1 MKISPQFLLTAGEG
15 KQEQSANKVT
25 SRRLSE
31 GKSMDEKMDLIS
43 GRITALFPSPF
54 FNINVP
60 SGTQIIRNTAPSAG
74 YTEQH
79 VLTTS
84 HQSGAAVI

>member
-1 MKISPQFLLTAGEG
+1 MPSSNAGIYLISAMSFWNIKISPQFLLTGEG

-25 SRRLSE
+25 SGRLSE

-54 FNINVP
+54 F
-60 SGTQIIRNTAPSAG
+60 
-74 YTEQH
+74 
-79 VLTTS
+79 
-84 HQSGAAVI
+84 

>member
-60 SGTQIIRNTAPSAG
+60 SGTQILGIQLPLLVILNNMSLLHLIRA
-74 YTEQH
+74 
-79 VLTTS
+79 VLL
-84 HQSGAAVI
+84 